1 MRRSQKVAIAG
12 AGVVALALV
21 AVGIVG
27 CAASPVAAPSASATP
42 TRPDD
47 AYDMRLGAI
56 VPSSPGTLKTSIYVP
71 AFSSGVWVRMSE
83 LTSDGVFTRDVC
95 QVAVTDTVKSSS
107 DACSVE
113 VFERDENGNL
123 QGVVLHVDGL
133 DELGYFETDAR
144 KLRQMHDGAW
154 SGETGTRSVKLWGY
168 LSVKGENK
176 HE

>member
-1 MRRSQKVAIAG
+1 
-12 AGVVALALV
+12 
-21 AVGIVG
+21 
-27 CAASPVAAPSASATP
+27 
-42 TRPDD
+42 
-47 AYDMRLGAI
+47 MRLGE
-56 VPSSPGTLKTSIYVP
+56 VSPSTPGMLTTSIFVP

-113 VFERDENGNL
+113 VFERDEHGNL
-123 QGVVLHVDGL
+123 QGVVLHVEGL

-144 KLRQMHDGAW
+144 KLRQMHDGTW